1 MRSSQCNAEW
11 RSGNAELLFVIYR
24 TLSENKKVL
33 PIHSVDSNHEQMTEI
48 PEPQSEIR
56 NLRVAAIGVGSLGR
70 HHARNF
76 AELLRERRIGSV
88 TVCDSNG
95 EVAAKV
101 AADNGLDRSVTDW
114 RELLGSVDAV
124 SIATPTETH
133 CNIAVPFL
141 ESGVHVLVE
150 KPIALTLQEADKMIA
165 AAKGSGAKLMVGQLE
180 RFNPAMV
187 ALRPHVT
194 QPLYF
199 EIHRVSPFPNR
210 SLDVDVVLDVMIHDL
225 DAVQWLVGEDVKVTA
240 IHAVGIPVIS
250 DKVDAANAR
259 IEFENGAVANITASR
274 IGTEKIR
281 KTRFYQTNAYVV
293 LDYATKFASL
303 TSLNPEASHPL
314 LGISIN
320 RLEIN
325 DVEPL
330 RAEIKAFLDS
340 IERDVDPPVT
350 GADGRRALALAA
362 GVLEKID
369 AHASRVFAKS
379 RD

>member
-1 MRSSQCNAEW
+1 MFDENVKYCRIGICFQTMAEN
-11 RSGNAELLFVIYR
+11 RKIR
-24 TLSENKKVL
+24 T
-33 PIHSVDSNHEQMTEI
+33 
-48 PEPQSEIR
+48 
-56 NLRVAAIGVGSLGR
+56 AAIGVGSLGR
-70 HHARNF
+70 HHARNY
-76 AELLRERRIGSV
+76 AELALEGRIEFIGACDV
-88 TVCDSNG
+88 DPETLKNVC
-95 EVAAKV
+95 V
-101 AADNGLDRSVTDW
+101 DNSCASFDDWRDLLDR
-114 RELLGSVDAV
+114 VDAV

-133 CNIAVPFL
+133 AEIACAFL
-141 ESGVHVLVE
+141 EMGIHVLVE
-150 KPIALTLQEADKMIA
+150 KPIALTLAEADKMIA
-165 AAKGSGAKLMVGQLE
+165 AAHASGAKLMVGQLE

-194 QPLYF
+194 KPLYF

-225 DAVQWLVGEDVKVTA
+225 DAVQWLVGEDVKVA
-240 IHAVGIPVIS
+240 EIRAVGIPVIS

-320 RLEIN
+320 RLQID

-330 RAEIKAFLDS
+330 RAEVTSFLDS
-340 IERDVDPPVT
+340 IENDIAPTVT
-350 GADGRRALALAA
+350 GDDGRRALALAV
-362 GVLEKID
+362 GVLDKIERHA
-369 AHASRVFAKS
+369 AHVFA
-379 RD
+379 

>member
-1 MRSSQCNAEW
+1 MANQEK
-11 RSGNAELLFVIYR
+11 I
-24 TLSENKKVL
+24 
-33 PIHSVDSNHEQMTEI
+33 
-48 PEPQSEIR
+48 
-56 NLRVAAIGVGSLGR
+56 RVAAIGVGSLGR
-70 HHARNF
+70 HHARNY
-76 AELLRERRIGSV
+76 AELAAEGRVALVGI
-88 TVCDSNG
+88 CDANP
-95 EVAAKV
+95 ETAAQVAAQHGCNSF
-101 AADNGLDRSVTDW
+101 AGWS
-114 RELLGSVDAV
+114 ELLDKVDVV

-133 CNIAVPFL
+133 CEIACAFL

-150 KPIALTLQEADKMIA
+150 KPIALTLDEADMMIA
-165 AAKGSGAKLMVGQLE
+165 TAEKSGAKLMVGQLE
-180 RFNPAMV
+180 RYNPAMV

-194 QPLYF
+194 RPLYF

-225 DAVQWLVGEDVKVTA
+225 DAVQWLVGEDVKVSEVRS
-240 IHAVGIPVIS
+240 VGIPVIS

-303 TSLNPEASHPL
+303 TSLNPGAAHPL
-314 LGISIN
+314 AGISIN
-320 RLEIN
+320 RLQID

-330 RAEIKAFLDS
+330 RAEITAFLDS
-340 IERDVDPPVT
+340 IEKNTPPPIT
-350 GADGRRALALAA
+350 GDDGRRALALAV

-369 AHASRVFAKS
+369 THRNRLNV
-379 RD
+379 

>member
-1 MRSSQCNAEW
+1 
-11 RSGNAELLFVIYR
+11 
-24 TLSENKKVL
+24 
-33 PIHSVDSNHEQMTEI
+33 MTENVKYHENI
-48 PEPQSEIR
+48 PSIQMNEISSR
-56 NLRVAAIGVGSLGR
+56 ILRTAAIGVGSLGR
-70 HHARNF
+70 HHARNY
-76 AELLRERRIGSV
+76 AELAREGRV
-88 TVCDSNG
+88 ELVAVCDSNA
-95 EVAAKV
+95 EVAASV
-101 AADNGLDRSVTDW
+101 AEDNGCERHLTDW
-114 RELLGSVDAV
+114 RELLDSVDVV

-133 CNIAVPFL
+133 CEIACAFL
-141 ESGVHVLVE
+141 EKGVHVLVE
-150 KPIALTLQEADKMIA
+150 KPIALTLDEADKMIA
-165 AAKGSGAKLMVGQLE
+165 VSEKSGARLMVGQLE

-194 QPLYF
+194 KPLYF

-225 DAVQWLVGEDVKVTA
+225 DAVQWLVGEDVKVTG

-303 TSLNPEASHPL
+303 TSLNPDAAHPL

-320 RLEIN
+320 RLEVN

-330 RAEIKAFLDS
+330 RAEIVAFLDS
-340 IERDVDPPVT
+340 IEKGTSPPVT
-350 GADGRRALALAA
+350 GEDGRRALALAV
-362 GVLEKID
+362 GVLEKIER
-369 AHASRVFAKS
+369 HSSRVFAK
-379 RD
+379 

>member
-1 MRSSQCNAEW
+1 LRIAGSP
-11 RSGNAELLFVIYR
+11 FVIR
-24 TLSENKKVL
+24 VLVIENVKYPGKDTC
-33 PIHSVDSNHEQMTEI
+33 IQMSEI
-48 PEPQSEIR
+48 PQPPSEIR
-56 NLRVAAIGVGSLGR
+56 NLRAAAIGVGSLGR
-70 HHARNF
+70 HHARNY
-76 AELLRERRIGSV
+76 AELGRDGRLELV
-88 TVCDSNG
+88 AVCDLDAETG
-95 EVAAKV
+95 ARV
-101 AADNGLDRSVTDW
+101 AADNGCSSVNDW
-114 RELLGSVDAV
+114 RELLDRIDLV

-133 CNIAVPFL
+133 CEIACAFL
-141 ESGVHVLVE
+141 EKGIHVLVE
-150 KPIALTLQEADKMIA
+150 KPIAPTLGEADRMIA
-165 AAKGSGAKLMVGQLE
+165 AANTSGAKFMVGQLE

-194 QPLYF
+194 RPLYF

-225 DAVQWLVGEDVKVTA
+225 DAVQWLVGEDVKVSS

-303 TSLNPEASHPL
+303 TALDPGAAHPL
-314 LGISIN
+314 LGISIS

-330 RAEIKAFLDS
+330 RAEITAFLDS
-340 IERDVDPPVT
+340 IEQDTPSPVS
-350 GADGRRALALAA
+350 GADGRRALALAV

-369 AHASRVFAKS
+369 VHLIGVRKSIGSR
-379 RD
+379 

>member
-1 MRSSQCNAEW
+1 M
-11 RSGNAELLFVIYR
+11 
-24 TLSENKKVL
+24 
-33 PIHSVDSNHEQMTEI
+33 
-48 PEPQSEIR
+48 SEIR
-56 NLRVAAIGVGSLGR
+56 EPRKLRTAAIGVGSLGR
-70 HHARNF
+70 HHARNYGDL
-76 AELLRERRIGSV
+76 AREGRVELIG
-88 TVCDSNG
+88 VCDTDPQTASNI
-95 EVAAKV
+95 
-101 AADNGLDRSVTDW
+101 AADNQCEAVSDWRDLLDR
-114 RELLGSVDAV
+114 VDAV

-133 CNIAVPFL
+133 AEIACAFL
-141 ESGVHVLVE
+141 ERGVHVLVE
-150 KPIALTLQEADKMIA
+150 KPIALTLDEADRMIT
-165 AAKGSGAKLMVGQLE
+165 AAKKSGAKLMVGQLE

-194 QPLYF
+194 SPLYF

-225 DAVQWLVGEDVKVTA
+225 DAVQWLVGEDVDVSA

-259 IEFENGAVANITASR
+259 IEFANGAVANITASR

-303 TSLNPEASHPL
+303 TSLNPDAAHPL

-320 RLEIN
+320 RLEVD

-330 RAEIKAFLDS
+330 RAEITAFLDA
-340 IERDVDPPVT
+340 IEKNVEPPVS
-350 GADGRRALALAA
+350 GEDGRRALALAV
-362 GVLEKID
+362 GVLEKIE
-369 AHASRVFAKS
+369 AHVRQLSSKRALP
-379 RD
+379 

>member
-1 MRSSQCNAEW
+1 L
-11 RSGNAELLFVIYR
+11 G
-24 TLSENKKVL
+24 KVDVV
-33 PIHSVDSNHEQMTEI
+33 SV
-48 PEPQSEIR
+48 
-56 NLRVAAIGVGSLGR
+56 
-70 HHARNF
+70 
-76 AELLRERRIGSV
+76 
-88 TVCDSNG
+88 
-95 EVAAKV
+95 
-101 AADNGLDRSVTDW
+101 
-114 RELLGSVDAV
+114 
-124 SIATPTETH
+124 ATPTETH
-133 CNIAVPFL
+133 SEIACAFL

-150 KPIALTLQEADKMIA
+150 KPIAMTLSGADNMIA
-165 AAKGSGAKLMVGQLE
+165 AAKSSGAKLMVGQLE

-194 QPLYF
+194 KPLYF

-225 DAVQWLVGEDVKVTA
+225 DAVQWLVGEDIRVTEVR
-240 IHAVGIPVIS
+240 AVGIPVIS

-274 IGTEKIR
+274 IGTERIR

-303 TSLNPEASHPL
+303 TSLAPDAENPL

-320 RLEIN
+320 RLQII

-330 RAEIKAFLDS
+330 RAEITAFLEA
-340 IERDVDPPVT
+340 IENDQTPPVT
-350 GADGRRALALAA
+350 GEDGRRALALAV

-369 AHASRVFAKS
+369 RHAAKVFA
-379 RD
+379 

>member
-1 MRSSQCNAEW
+1 MSEIRDPRSA
-11 RSGNAELLFVIYR
+11 
-24 TLSENKKVL
+24 
-33 PIHSVDSNHEQMTEI
+33 
-48 PEPQSEIR
+48 IR
-56 NLRVAAIGVGSLGR
+56 NLRAAAIGVGSLGR
-70 HHARNF
+70 HHARNY
-76 AELLRERRIGSV
+76 AELVREGRIASV
-88 TVCDSNG
+88 IVCDVDQETS
-95 EVAAKV
+95 AKV
-101 AADNGLDRSVTDW
+101 ASDNVCEAVSDW
-114 RELLGSVDAV
+114 RELLDKVDLV
-124 SIATPTETH
+124 SIATPTDTH
-133 CNIAVPFL
+133 SEIACAFL
-141 ESGVHVLVE
+141 EKGVHVLVE
-150 KPIALTLQEADKMIA
+150 KPIAQTLDEADKIIA
-165 AAKGSGAKLMVGQLE
+165 AAKRSGAKLMVGQLE

-194 QPLYF
+194 RPLYF

-225 DAVQWLVGEDVKVTA
+225 DAVQWLVGENVGVLG

-250 DKVDAANAR
+250 NKVDAANAR
-259 IEFENGAVANITASR
+259 IEFENGTVANITASR

-330 RAEIKAFLDS
+330 RAEIAAFLDS
-340 IERDVDPPVT
+340 IENDVAPPVT
-350 GADGRRALALAA
+350 GEDGRRALALAA
-362 GVLEKID
+362 GVLEKIE
-369 AHASRVFAKS
+369 AHLVRVKKAIGTG
-379 RD
+379 DD